1 MKLNSPPVALPHV
14 AKPQG
19 ERFQG
24 QGLYNHTLLARWN
37 FFFRYLL
44 PQICLLLL
52 TFATYTMDP
61 ASGVATAFGL
71 ASSIVTLA
79 GLALESSKTLNTLRT
94 RLGNVTDD
102 LRHLVE
108 TVQSLSGLIS
118 ELQNTFKNDQEISPS
133 LTILWDTQFL
143 QMEKDLGDFN
153 ALVKKLAESLTQKS
167 TLGLKIRLRA
177 KWVCSEEVTRR
188 YNERLATHLK
198 FLEII
203 QDISTK

>member
-1 MKLNSPPVALPHV
+1 
-14 AKPQG
+14 
-19 ERFQG
+19 
-24 QGLYNHTLLARWN
+24 
-37 FFFRYLL
+37 
-44 PQICLLLL
+44 
-52 TFATYTMDP
+52 MDP

-177 KWVCSEEVTRR
+177 KWVCSEEVIRR